1 MEIEQ
6 LADPPGQQ
14 FEEAFEA
21 GLVFQLKEEADIPLD
36 IGLVVVPPGAAGTD
50 GLLVDAGQEAPVD
63 PFSIGFRQRLSGDFQ
78 LGDGYLA

>member
-21 GLVFQLKEEADIPLD
+21 GLVFQLKEEADVPLD
-36 IGLVVVPPGAAGTD
+36 VGLIVVSPGAAGTD
-50 GLLVDAGQEAPVD
+50 AFVVNAGQEALVD
-63 PFSIGFRQRLSGDFQ
+63 PFSIGFQQRLSGGLQ
-78 LGDGYLA
+78 LGDGYLT